1 MKSFPHALTHG
12 SLDEVFPD
20 VFFVQG
26 TMRAEFFGSPWQ
38 FSRNMVVVRE
48 GRDLSLVNTVRLDDA
63 GLAALEALGTVKNV
77 VRIGSL
83 HGVDDPFYI
92 DRYGATYWA
101 VSGMPHAAGLPEPRL
116 LAEAGP
122 TPFAC
127 DVFTFRETK
136 LPEAILVIRREGGI
150 AIACDSLQNWVSP
163 DAYMDAD
170 TVGKMS
176 GMGFFQP
183 ANLGVAWKHVNDP
196 KPGDFTRLKELAFEH
211 ALCGHGVP
219 YRGGARDAYH
229 ATFHRVMGV

>member
-1 MKSFPHALTHG
+1 MTSFHPVLPHG

-26 TMRAEFFGSPWQ
+26 TMKAEFFGSPWQ
-38 FSRNMVVVRE
+38 FSRNMIVVRE

-63 GLAALEALGTVKNV
+63 SLAALEALGTVKNV

-92 DRYGATYWA
+92 DRYKAAYWA
-101 VSGMPHAAGLPEPRL
+101 VAGMPPTPGAPEPHL
-116 LAEAGP
+116 LAEGGP

-127 DVFTFRETK
+127 EVFTFRETK
-136 LPEAILVIRREGGI
+136 LPEAILVIPREGGV
-150 AIACDSLQNWVSP
+150 AIACDSLQNWVAP
-163 DAYMDAD
+163 DAYMDGD
-170 TVGKMS
+170 TVGKMT

-183 ANLGVAWKHVNDP
+183 ANLGVAWKHVNEP
-196 KPGDFTRLKELAFEH
+196 KAGDFERLKALHFEH

-219 YRGGARDAYH
+219 YRGGARAAYH
-229 ATFHRVMGV
+229 ATFQRVMGV